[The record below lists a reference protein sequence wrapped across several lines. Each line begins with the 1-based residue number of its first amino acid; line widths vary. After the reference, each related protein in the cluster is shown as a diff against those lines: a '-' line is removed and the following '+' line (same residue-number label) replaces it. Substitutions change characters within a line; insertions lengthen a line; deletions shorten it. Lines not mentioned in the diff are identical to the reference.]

1 MKGSTHRRCYCR
13 DPRTGKPLG
22 KSCPKLASRKH
33 GSYSIRQ
40 ELPPREDG
48 TRRSFSRAGYGNL
61 KDAQADLDHVRALL
75 GLVDS
80 DDPEGVGLIA
90 AMLEEVGDEKTPLPD
105 VEETRRRLKS
115 GQDLIGRLTVGEW
128 LDRWLAGKRIRKSGA
143 SRYETDI
150 RVHLKPR
157 LGHLRLDRLRVSHL
171 TEIFT
176 AIAEANAVILEE
188 NAQRQ
193 ALVDELATVP
203 WKGAGHRA
211 RRKALRDALHA
222 MPPFRR
228 VTGAA
233 TRQRVR
239 ATLRAAL
246 NDAIAQQIL
255 TFNPAAHVELDPV
268 RKPKALVWTDERVA
282 RWDQTGEKPSPVMVW
297 TPQQTGAF
305 LDHVADDRLYA
316 MWHLIAF
323 RGLRRGEA
331 CGQSWSETDLTRHT
345 LTVTTQLVQDG
356 WDVESSDPK
365 TDSGFRVVALDD
377 DTVGVLERHRKQQE
391 ADCAE
396 WGSAWVDT
404 GHVFTQ
410 EDGSWL
416 HPGKITDYFER
427 LVASS
432 GLPPIRLHDLR
443 HGAATLMLAAGVD
456 VKVVSDTLGHSD
468 TRITR
473 DVYQSVFPEVAK
485 DAAEATAKLVPL
497 QRKTEAEEAARAAEK
512 ARKAAKKAKSTKK
525 DRAKAKEPGKR
536 KKPKK

>member
-1 MKGSTHRRCYCR
+1 LKGSTHRRCYCR

-22 KSCPKLASRKH
+22 KSCPKLAGRKH

-48 TRRSFSRAGYGNL
+48 MRRSFSRAGYGSL

-80 DDPEGVGLIA
+80 DDPEGVTLVA

-171 TEIFT
+171 TEMFT

-203 WKGAGHRA
+203 WKGAEHRA
-211 RRKALRDALHA
+211 RRRALRDALHA

-239 ATLRAAL
+239 ATLRTAL

-282 RWDQTGEKPSPVMVW
+282 RWEQTGEKPSPVMVW

-331 CGQSWSETDLTRHT
+331 CGQSWSETDLARNS

-356 WDVESSDPK
+356 WDVETSDPK

-391 ADCAE
+391 ADRAE
-396 WGSAWVDT
+396 
-404 GHVFTQ
+404 
-410 EDGSWL
+410 
-416 HPGKITDYFER
+416 
-427 LVASS
+427 
-432 GLPPIRLHDLR
+432 
-443 HGAATLMLAAGVD
+443 
-456 VKVVSDTLGHSD
+456 
-468 TRITR
+468 
-473 DVYQSVFPEVAK
+473 
-485 DAAEATAKLVPL
+485 
-497 QRKTEAEEAARAAEK
+497 
-512 ARKAAKKAKSTKK
+512 
-525 DRAKAKEPGKR
+525 
-536 KKPKK
+536 